1 MQACL
6 LGSLPAKII
15 KTSGGAKMI
24 AIGSREAV
32 IQNLEDAGC
41 EPEMIRDFLGW
52 FDKGQQKKQLE
63 LLEHQREHL
72 LGRVHKEEK
81 RISCLDYLIYQIQ
94 RNKIKHV

>member
-1 MQACL
+1 MA
-6 LGSLPAKII
+6 
-15 KTSGGAKMI
+15 
-24 AIGSREAV
+24 AIGSRESV

-41 EPEMIRDFLGW
+41 ETEMIRNFLGW

-63 LLEHQREHL
+63 LLEHQREDL

-94 RNKIKHV
+94 GNRTIRKNA

>member
-1 MQACL
+1 
-6 LGSLPAKII
+6 
-15 KTSGGAKMI
+15 MI

-94 RNKIKHV
+94 GKQQDQKKSWRNLYSSG

>member
-1 MQACL
+1 
-6 LGSLPAKII
+6 
-15 KTSGGAKMI
+15 MI
-24 AIGSREAV
+24 AMGSREAV

-63 LLEHQREHL
+63 LLEHQREDL

-94 RNKIKHV
+94 GNQTIRKNA

>member
-1 MQACL
+1 
-6 LGSLPAKII
+6 
-15 KTSGGAKMI
+15 MI

-41 EPEMIRDFLGW
+41 EPEMIQDFLGW

-63 LLEHQREHL
+63 LLEHQRENL

-81 RISCLDYLIYQIQ
+81 RISCLDYLICQIQ
-94 RNKIKHV
+94 GNQPKRKNA

>member
-1 MQACL
+1 
-6 LGSLPAKII
+6 
-15 KTSGGAKMI
+15 MI

-72 LGRVHKEEK
+72 LGRIHKEEK

-94 RNKIKHV
+94 GSQTKKKKSGNHKSK